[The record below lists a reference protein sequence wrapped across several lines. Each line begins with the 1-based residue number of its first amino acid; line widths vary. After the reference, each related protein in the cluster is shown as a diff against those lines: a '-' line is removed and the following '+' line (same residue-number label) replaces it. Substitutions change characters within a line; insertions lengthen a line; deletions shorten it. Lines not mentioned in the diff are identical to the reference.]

1 MHSIS
6 NIDDPV
12 DYRKNL
18 IKFIVDKMYSTK
30 CILYKIWPKI
40 VMSNLKWIRPPSSSS
55 IYSSLL
61 MLLFFLLSLSS
72 NIVESTPMFRKVPSP
87 IYYKQQGS
95 DLELNCI
102 TERIDNVSC
111 FWLRSGKVV
120 PPQSGKYDYSPFS
133 SSGDCSMTIS
143 RLQYPDD
150 NSQWKCQV
158 YPDKSGQELPTT
170 DVIVMVR
177 PHQPNITF
185 DNFTDSPI
193 ADQVTSIS
201 CQSTNG
207 NPLPRLEWYLDD
219 MNITQYAKEIV
230 KDRTIKST
238 LRYVFTKKDKGS
250 QLQCLSFHPTGQQ
263 VSSKVMNVQYKPY
276 VTVKE
281 KTYTAYEGK
290 DLEIECHVEAN
301 PEANIY
307 WKPRSEKIN
316 ETKYKVMSNKLLLRN
331 IDYTFD
337 GEEFQCSAQNAIGPS
352 KTESVK
358 LNVLYPPRLVN
369 IDFPRKNITV
379 GDDMQFECTFVGN
392 PPPKIRWC
400 FTDAIRNNLYYPKA
414 SDDNPGVLIIKNVT
428 YLNEGSYYC
437 QGINYNWILNKENMV
452 PSSQF
457 AVNIVGRP
465 LFIKD
470 KRTVIGYRGLD
481 TKIEQSFCSD
491 PSPNQVYWIYGSNR
505 IPVDLEV
512 GKEDSIRPHNQLDH
526 FHIRTGRLIKIDSL
540 SPNPTCFRVALM
552 VANTGTEDI
561 RDYSLVVHNKYGKSV
576 GIVTLQVNSPLSIAA
591 VIAFSLILL
600 VIILA
605 ITIGIILLR
614 RKPSQ
619 SSSGSSTISSTS
631 STNKQRIDDHHPV
644 EVVDNKYEV
653 QVPNNDSY
661 GDGNNSLKKH
671 GSKKTNGH

>member
-1 MHSIS
+1 
-6 NIDDPV
+6 
-12 DYRKNL
+12 
-18 IKFIVDKMYSTK
+18 
-30 CILYKIWPKI
+30 
-40 VMSNLKWIRPPSSSS
+40 
-55 IYSSLL
+55 
-61 MLLFFLLSLSS
+61 
-72 NIVESTPMFRKVPSP
+72 MFRKVPSP
-87 IYYKQQGS
+87 VYYKPQGS

-111 FWLRSGKVV
+111 FWLKSGEVV
-120 PPQSGKYDYSPFS
+120 PPQPGKYDYAALS

-158 YPDKSGQELPTT
+158 YPGKPGQEWPTT
-170 DVIVMVR
+170 EVIVMVR
-177 PHQPNITF
+177 PYQPNITF

-207 NPLPRLEWYLDD
+207 NPIPRLEWYLDD
-219 MNITQYAKEIV
+219 MNITHHLLLFFHSASLWKQIKLAKEIV

-238 LRYVFTKKDKGS
+238 LRYVFNKKDKGTH
-250 QLQCLSFHPTGQQ
+250 LQCLSFHPTGQQ
-263 VSSKVMNVQYKPY
+263 VASKVLNVQCMYHMAINSFIHSFIDYYDNDVYFRNKDKPY

-316 ETKYKVMSNKLLLRN
+316 ETKYKVLGNKLLLRN

-358 LNVLYPPRLVN
+358 LNVLYPPRLVS

-379 GDDMQFECTFVGN
+379 GDDIQFECTFVGN

-400 FTDAIRNNLYYPKA
+400 FTDAIHNNLYYPKA
-414 SDDNPGVLIIKNVT
+414 SDDNPGVLVIKNAT

-470 KRTVIGYRGLD
+470 KKTVIGYRGLD

-491 PSPNQVYWIYGSNR
+491 PPPNQVYWIYGSNR

-512 GKEDSIRPHNQLDH
+512 GKDDLIRSPRNQLDH
-526 FHIRTGRLIKIDSL
+526 FHIKTGRLIKIDSL
-540 SPNPTCFRVALM
+540 SPNPTCFRVGLM

-561 RDYSLVVHNKYGKSV
+561 RDYTLVVHNKYGKNM
-576 GIVTLQVNSPLSIAA
+576 GIVTLQCQTMIHMTM
-591 VIAFSLILL
+591 
-600 VIILA
+600 VIIALKNTIKAKNQRMA
-605 ITIGIILLR
+605 I
-614 RKPSQ
+614 KP
-619 SSSGSSTISSTS
+619 IA
-631 STNKQRIDDHHPV
+631 
-644 EVVDNKYEV
+644 
-653 QVPNNDSY
+653 
-661 GDGNNSLKKH
+661 
-671 GSKKTNGH
+671 